1 MAGDTWETNVKPVL
15 SDYIYNQIRGKNP
28 VEFLA
33 TLTDAKAARGK
44 QLSKEVANEFFPS
57 LGEIQDVASKYGS
70 ILKQEESLTSSLN
83 ELTSKSEKLQTDV
96 SNKITG
102 AEKRLKENQSE
113 ILSVKDR
120 LAAFQKKNAEREFKG
135 VLAKPGEDVEAQKQI
150 VSLLAD
156 IKSKVNKGVVIDDD
170 VLKQIA
176 SNPDASSMLRELND
190 YVTEQAKTST
200 DFQQVVASAIRGGEL
215 YGNIPA
221 GNIVDFLKSK
231 GGGVYPVKRAEEFT
245 KILKDR
251 RPDLLAD
258 AQNIVLG
265 RIVKDSLVDGKKSI
279 DTNKMKALIAGGE
292 KPGEYNALVNE
303 LFGAG
308 GIDKISTIA
317 DQLAVASKESG
328 SLVSKSIIPTLA
340 TGAAYL
346 ATGSPAAA
354 GAVGGGILGFM
365 GRRMIFN
372 AIGSSGESAIGKM
385 LQSPTYVKTVTTP
398 ISQLSKEQIDLFN
411 RNWSRMLKL
420 ETDRAMMQME
430 EGQSEEKQLQEMSRQ
445 ARRRD

>member
-120 LAAFQKKNAEREFKG
+120 FAAFQKKNAEREFKG

-150 VSLLAD
+150 ASLLAD

-176 SNPDASSMLRELND
+176 SNPDASTMLRELND
-190 YVTEQAKTST
+190 YVTDQAKTST

-245 KILKDR
+245 KILKDS

-265 RIVKDSLVDGKKSI
+265 RIVKDSLVDGKS
-279 DTNKMKALIAGGE
+279 L
-292 KPGEYNALVNE
+292 
-303 LFGAG
+303 
-308 GIDKISTIA
+308 STR
-317 DQLAVASKESG
+317 
-328 SLVSKSIIPTLA
+328 T
-340 TGAAYL
+340 
-346 ATGSPAAA
+346 
-354 GAVGGGILGFM
+354 
-365 GRRMIFN
+365 R
-372 AIGSSGESAIGKM
+372 
-385 LQSPTYVKTVTTP
+385 
-398 ISQLSKEQIDLFN
+398 
-411 RNWSRMLKL
+411 
-420 ETDRAMMQME
+420 
-430 EGQSEEKQLQEMSRQ
+430 
-445 ARRRD
+445 